1 VFLHGILEKDV
12 YMKQPPGHEDK
23 SRPHYVC
30 KLDKAIYGLK
40 QVPWEWY
47 SRLSEK
53 LVRLGFQA
61 SKANTSLFFYN
72 KGSPTIFLLV
82 YVDDIIITSSLQE
95 SIAALLEDL
104 MADFALK
111 DLGPLHYFLG
121 IEVKQDCDGLHLS
134 QGKYAADILKRAGMT
149 HCKPVT
155 TLLAVSDKL
164 SVHAGKPLSGEE
176 STKCRGIYQV

>member
-1 VFLHGILEKDV
+1 
-12 YMKQPPGHEDK
+12 
-23 SRPHYVC
+23 
-30 KLDKAIYGLK
+30 
-40 QVPWEWY
+40 
-47 SRLSEK
+47 
-53 LVRLGFQA
+53 VRLGFQA

-95 SIAALLEDL
+95 SIAALLEYL
-104 MADFALK
+104 RADFALK

-176 STKCRGIYQV
+176 STKWRGIYQV